1 MYDIY
6 ESLLSYNYK
15 NLLSKALQAAGDDVD
30 KREGSVIYDAL
41 APLCMAMAKSM
52 STLYEVSKQSRFQTA
67 NDEYLD
73 MAGSQLGVYRLP
85 AIGALWEVE
94 LKPSSIVLATGDRIT
109 TASGLGLV
117 YVVETV
123 NSNGLYNVRCE
134 TKGSIGGRDFGPL
147 VAVDSVQGISS
158 IEFKTR
164 ISGGSDIELDE
175 DYRLRIWSR
184 LNENTYGGNFIDYK
198 RWVLVDFPQSV
209 GGCVIDGFQIYN
221 PSGGNVS
228 LFIVGDNVDPSNN
241 IRRFMPLVA
250 YCKVALKTYL
260 DPVNASGH
268 GGGIV
273 PTGHR
278 IDVGSIDMGN
288 SPISMSASI
297 TAKPGSVVDED
308 MKQNILQAFL
318 ELFNK
323 IREDAFTTIGS
334 DYPFDG
340 YSCFFSNSAFI
351 AAAMQSDSRLNTIS
365 LVNDCYGV
373 FVDMTFM
380 STGEPSIPWLL
391 SLSFDGV
398 PYYSGE

>member
-1 MYDIY
+1 MSDIY
-6 ESLLSYNYK
+6 ENLLTYNYRKLLSE
-15 NLLSKALQAAGDDVD
+15 ALQAAGNDVD

-52 STLYEVSKQSRFQTA
+52 STLYEISRQSRFQTA
-67 NDEYLD
+67 TEEYLES
-73 MAGSQLGVYRLP
+73 AGSQLGVYRLQ
-85 AIGALWEVE
+85 ATGSLWEME
-94 LKPSSIVLATGDRIT
+94 LKPSSIALAVGDKVT
-109 TASGLGLV
+109 SASGLGLV
-117 YVVETV
+117 YTVETI
-123 NSNGLYNVRCE
+123 NSSTSYDIRCD
-134 TKGSIGGRDFGPL
+134 TLGSIGGRDFGPL
-147 VAVDSVQGISS
+147 VTVNNVNGITSL
-158 IEFKTR
+158 EFKTR
-164 ISGGSDIELDE
+164 ISGGSDKELDE

-250 YCKVALKTYL
+250 YCRVALKTYL
-260 DPVNASGH
+260 DPVNASGY

-278 IDVGSIDMGN
+278 IDVGFIDMGN

-351 AAAMQSDSRLNTIS
+351 ASAMQSDSRLNTIS
-365 LVNDCYGV
+365 LVNDCYGA